1 MNDAALTLTHDIQN
15 AHNKGLVTTALT
27 LDIKGYFD
35 FVNHKNLLSKMRNAK
50 LPLPMVKWM
59 NTFLSEHNTAIHL
72 DGQRTAI
79 KQILNGLP
87 QGSPISG
94 PASSL
99 YTADLLQLMHKI
111 VKKERKANHT
121 IDKITP
127 TTMVMYI
134 DDGNIWVSS
143 LSLNTN
149 TLILQAAY
157 KTVRNWLTKNGLSID
172 TKKCE
177 LIHFTRRKKD
187 QNNLPSI
194 SIPNESEDNTIT
206 ITPSPHIKWLGIVFN
221 SKLNFQE
228 HIRKVTT
235 KANSVLGGL
244 YMLGNT
250 MKVSGDT
257 GGSADASEYPHER
270 LE

>member
-1 MNDAALTLTHDIQN
+1 
-15 AHNKGLVTTALT
+15 
-27 LDIKGYFD
+27 
-35 FVNHKNLLSKMRNAK
+35 
-50 LPLPMVKWM
+50 
-59 NTFLSEHNTAIHL
+59 
-72 DGQRTAI
+72 
-79 KQILNGLP
+79 
-87 QGSPISG
+87 
-94 PASSL
+94 
-99 YTADLLQLMHKI
+99 MHKI
-111 VKKERKANHT
+111 AKKEHKANRT

-177 LIHFTRRKKD
+177 LIHFTRHKKD

-194 SIPNESEDNTIT
+194 SIPNESEDNTIM
-206 ITPSPHIKWLGIVFN
+206 IAPSPHIKWLGIVFD

-235 KANSVLGGL
+235 KANSALRGL

-250 MKVSGDT
+250 MKGLSANHFHLLYMQTICPIINYAAPVWFSGT
-257 GGSADASEYPHER
+257 TSQIRTLIIVQNKALRLISAAFRTSPTYALEIETAIPPLDIHLKITIQNAAIR
-270 LE
+270 LNKLAKRSPIIQRLPNK